1 MQEIKIIEFKKNVVP
16 KCLPEDSRMYQTKD
30 CLVVANKKNDKHHL
44 VISNAER
51 YPTMDEIRAVRN
63 KLLPKDITVIM
74 VIGSEKETVNIN
86 EKGYHLWEQ

>member
-1 MQEIKIIEFKKNVVP
+1 MQEIEIMKFPQELIPLSLP
-16 KCLPEDSRMYQTKD
+16 KGSKMYQTKD
-30 CLVVANKKNDKHHL
+30 CLVVSNKKNDKHHL

-63 KLLPKDITVIM
+63 KLLPKDITVVMI
-74 VIGSEKETVNIN
+74 ISSEKEAVNIN